1 MAISAGVRRR
11 VGPIEI
17 SKGIV
22 FYAIL
27 IGYTI
32 MSSIPFI
39 WSLMTSFKTLS
50 ESGATPPTGIPVHPT
65 LSAWQTVLGLS
76 SSATSGISVDFLTY
90 FKNSLIVATLVMVG
104 NLFFDSLAGYA
115 LARMRFPG
123 RNFLFY
129 LIIATLMIPA
139 AMTIIPVYVILA
151 KVPTFLGGPWLGT
164 YQGLTIPFM
173 VTAFGIFLMR
183 QFFISLPIELE
194 EAGRMDGL
202 SRFGMYWRIALPLAK
217 PALATLA
224 ILQFQG
230 SWDSFLM
237 PVFITAS
244 NPNLYT
250 LPVGLAQ
257 FSFNYLNLWPQIMA
271 GSMVV
276 IIPIL
281 FVYIFAQRYFIEG
294 LSRTGLKG

>member
-1 MAISAGVRRR
+1 MALSIGIRRR
-11 VGPIEI
+11 TTPLEI
-17 SKGIV
+17 SKRAV
-22 FYAIL
+22 FYLIL

-32 MSSIPFI
+32 LSSVPFI
-39 WSLMTSFKTLS
+39 WSILTSFKTLAEAS
-50 ESGATPPTGIPVHPT
+50 QTPPTGLPLHPT
-65 LSAWQTVLGLS
+65 LAAWKVVLGFDTS
-76 SSATSGISVDFLTY
+76 SGITISFLTY
-90 FKNSLIVATLVMVG
+90 FKNSLIVALIVMTG

-115 LARMRFPG
+115 FARMRFPG

-129 LIIATLMIPA
+129 LILGTLMIPA
-139 AMTIIPVYVILA
+139 AMTLIPLYIILA
-151 KVPTFLGGPWLGT
+151 KVPTWLGGPWLGT

-173 VTAFGIFLMR
+173 VTAFGIFMMR
-183 QFFISLPIELE
+183 QFFMSLPVELE

-202 SRFGMYWRIALPLAK
+202 SRFGMYWRIALPLSK

-237 PVFITAS
+237 PLFITTA
-244 NPNLYT
+244 NPDLYT

-257 FSFNYLNLWPQIMA
+257 FSFAYLTLWPEVMA
-271 GSMVV
+271 GSMVL

-281 FVYIFAQRYFIEG
+281 IVYIFAQRYFIEG